1 MGLGTSSKILICPLL
16 CLLQPS
22 LFYIC
27 ICNWRLTRDLDF
39 CFQLCRFVQLQSIVE
54 VKLGDVL
61 PVVVQ
66 KVTDK
71 LRSYKISQP
80 NIILAN
86 ILAIME
92 WEKSTKSNSE
102 RSWSFL
108 SSYWCCCMLAF
119 FFKTFCE
126 TMIFHRKFNNCN
138 LHQIFE
144 EKHEDE

>member
-1 MGLGTSSKILICPLL
+1 MGLGTSSKILIRPLL

-102 RSWSFL
+102 RSGSFL
-108 SSYWCCCMLAF
+108 SSYKCCCMLAF
-119 FFKTFCE
+119 FFYQNVLWDYDFSQKV
-126 TMIFHRKFNNCN
+126 
-138 LHQIFE
+138 
-144 EKHEDE
+144 